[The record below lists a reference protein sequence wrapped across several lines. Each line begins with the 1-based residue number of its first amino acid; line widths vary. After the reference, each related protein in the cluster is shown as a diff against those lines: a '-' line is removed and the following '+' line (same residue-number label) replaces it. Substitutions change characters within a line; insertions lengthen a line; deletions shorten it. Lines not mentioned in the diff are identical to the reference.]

1 MSKPANTRALAA
13 KGLYRVMQGQSLSSV
28 LPITLKDCID
38 GDHAF
43 LRDLLSGSTRFYHR
57 LNAIAK
63 ILLNKPFEDEQKILH
78 ALLIVG
84 LYQLEYQKTPNHA
97 AINESVNACEA
108 LNQPHAKT
116 VINACLRRFLREKE
130 QILPT
135 LDSNPVTL
143 FSHPKWLVKKLQKSW
158 PEKWQSILDEN
169 NQPPPFC
176 LRINQRQTD
185 RESYIQSLDNLGLNP
200 KAAKFSPQGIYINPC
215 SVDILPKFNQGW
227 VSVQDEAAQ
236 LAASLL
242 TPKEGENIL
251 DACAAPGGK
260 SAHLL
265 ELADIELT
273 ALELEPKRLVRMQ
286 ENLARLNLEAT
297 LITGDANQPKN
308 WSNSGKLFDKIL
320 LDVPCSATG
329 VIRRHP
335 DIKLLR
341 KVSDI
346 EALVI
351 QQANI
356 LDSIWALL
364 KEGGR
369 LLYATCSVLKQENEQ
384 QMTDF
389 LARTP
394 DAKEI
399 NIECSWGIK
408 RQVGRQL
415 FATRQKHD
423 GFYYALV
430 EKQKIRQG

>member
-13 KGLYRVMQGQSLSSV
+13 KGLYGVMQGQSLSSV
-28 LPITLKDCID
+28 LPITLKGCID
-38 GDHAF
+38 DDQAF

-57 LNAIAK
+57 LNAVAK
-63 ILLNKPFEDEQKILH
+63 ILLNKPFEGEQEILH

-84 LYQLEYQKTPNHA
+84 LYQLEYQNTPNHA

-108 LNQPHAKT
+108 LNQLHAKT

-130 QILPT
+130 QILPA

-143 FSHPKWLVKKLQKSW
+143 FSHPKWLVKQLQKSW

-176 LRINQRQTD
+176 LRINQRKTD
-185 RESYIQSLDNLGLNP
+185 RDAYIKHLENLDLNP

-215 SVDILPKFNQGW
+215 SVDTLPKFDQGW
-227 VSVQDEAAQ
+227 ASVQDEAAQ
-236 LAASLL
+236 LAAALL
-242 TPKEGENIL
+242 TPRTDEKIL

-273 ALELEPKRLVRMQ
+273 ALELEPKRLARMQ

-297 LITGDANQPKN
+297 LITGDASQPKS
-308 WSNSGKLFDKIL
+308 WSNADDCFDKIL

-341 KVSDI
+341 KASDI
-346 EALVI
+346 EALAL

-356 LDSIWALL
+356 LDSIWSLL

-369 LLYATCSVLKQENEQ
+369 LLYATCSVLEQENEQ
-384 QMTDF
+384 QMIHF

-399 NIECSWGIK
+399 KIQGDWGIK

-415 FATRQKHD
+415 FATRQEHD

-430 EKQKIRQG
+430 EKQRK